1 MQLTGGQVQLILVGA
16 VSMGEHSV
24 GWKYPKRESYNGH
37 FLCNCQHP
45 HRAKEGFD
53 IVPCLSLGR

>member
-1 MQLTGGQVQLILVGA
+1 
-16 VSMGEHSV
+16 MGEHSV
-24 GWKYPKRESYNGH
+24 GWKYPKREGYDGH
-37 FLCNCQHP
+37 FLYNCQHP